1 MNKFFLAIILILL
14 TFNAVNAKIED
25 PRVWTN
31 FYEGCYKEYDSSSG
45 LTRQEHVKYCSCSAD
60 GVVDQ
65 MEVRELLLLETKML
79 KEKNE
84 EDQARVLLANN
95 KLTNILVNCLS
106 KIYE

>member
-1 MNKFFLAIILILL
+1 
-14 TFNAVNAKIED
+14 
-25 PRVWTN
+25 
-31 FYEGCYKEYDSSSG
+31 
-45 LTRQEHVKYCSCSAD
+45 
-60 GVVDQ
+60 